1 VVGKLGT
8 RCVDD
13 SKGLESMIQ
22 ILALILVGIALFF
35 IFLRIALQGPSYSA
49 PDSSAVVALRQ
60 MVNLD
65 GLSFAAGMRL
75 LDSSEFDMLSGT
87 PELHE
92 VAAAYRKERQ
102 ALALVWISLLRNDVN
117 DLWRFRR
124 FLVRNGV
131 PATMGEEMH
140 ILSDAVRAT
149 LFLGFLRVVITT
161 FGPFA
166 FSGAARNAHRMVEQM
181 SEASARVLDRMP
193 RHGWPE
199 IERAW
204 QKSAAA

>member
-1 VVGKLGT
+1 
-8 RCVDD
+8 
-13 SKGLESMIQ
+13 MIQ
-22 ILALILVGIALFF
+22 ILSLILLGVVLFF
-35 IFLRIALQGPSYSA
+35 VFLKIAVQGPSSSA
-49 PDSSAVVALRQ
+49 PDSSAVLAVQQ

-65 GLSFAAGMRL
+65 GLSFAGAQRL
-75 LDSSEFDMLSGT
+75 LDPTEFHMLRST
-87 PELHE
+87 AELRE

-102 ALALVWISLLRNDVN
+102 ALALLWISLLLNDVN
-117 DLWRFRR
+117 GLWRFRR

-131 PATMGEEMH
+131 PATAGEEAQ

-149 LFLGFLRVVITT
+149 LFLGFLRIVIIT

-166 FSGAARNAHRMVEQM
+166 FSGAARSAERMVERM
-181 SEASARVLDRMP
+181 SRSSARVLDRLP

-204 QKSAAA
+204 HKGGLAA